1 LTNLTADSEAVLAPR
16 FHRGLSA
23 GIVGILTLMVS
34 GFGYLR
40 EAALAARFGVSSTMD
55 AYFGAVFIPNIL
67 YFVLIAGTLS
77 PIFIPILLQD
87 NAGEDHARASETFS
101 VVTTFALMVLLVA
114 VALGMITAPYWL
126 PLLFAGF
133 SASTV
138 QTAVR
143 LVYIVLPAVLFL
155 ALSGILTAT
164 LNGFHRFALAAFA
177 PALSSMAIIAATFM
191 ARGDNAV
198 YVVGLGTAAG
208 FILQGIF
215 LVPAT
220 AALGLRYRPRLAL
233 RHPAIKKLLRLGG
246 PLLLYLV
253 VANIA
258 SLLER
263 NLASR
268 LSAGAVS
275 TLTYAQRLF
284 LVPASLLAAPLAI
297 VAYPQFAAEALL
309 DRRGNLFQQVT
320 RMFRMV
326 LFLFL
331 PVTVW
336 AILNALP
343 VTRIFYEHGRFL
355 PADSLITA
363 RVLAIYCYAIL
374 PNAIAIVLLRC
385 FFAIEDTVTPLVTEL
400 INLVLF
406 ALAAMFLTARWG
418 LSGLV
423 ISRTISFA
431 LVAIMLTSVLRKMRL
446 LTLDFSFAGFF
457 ARTAVASLA
466 MGAVSWISFRFL
478 QSFFNAGATPLRLG
492 ILLMVL
498 AISAATYLAFARLLG
513 IGEAHRIMSTVI
525 EFIPGVGRAAK

>member
-1 LTNLTADSEAVLAPR
+1 MH
-16 FHRGLSA
+16 HRGRSA
-23 GIVGILTLMVS
+23 GIVGILTLIVS

-87 NAGEDHARASETFS
+87 NAGEDQGRASETFS
-101 VVTTFALMVLLVA
+101 VVTTFVLTVLLMAVA
-114 VALGMITAPYWL
+114 VGMIAAPYWL

-138 QTAVR
+138 HTAVR
-143 LVYIVLPAVLFL
+143 LVYIILPAVLFL

-177 PALSSMAIIAATFM
+177 PALSSMAIIAATFL

-233 RHPAIKKLLRLGG
+233 HHPAIKKLLRLGG
-246 PLLLYLV
+246 PLLLYMV

-284 LVPASLLAAPLAI
+284 LVPASFLAAPLAI

-355 PADSLITA
+355 PSDSLITA

-374 PNAIAIVLLRC
+374 PNAVAIVLLRC
-385 FFAIEDTVTPLVTEL
+385 FFAIENTVTPLVTEL
-400 INLVLF
+400 ISLALF

-423 ISRTISFA
+423 ISRTITFA
-431 LVAIMLTSVLRKMRL
+431 LVASILTMVLWRRRL
-446 LTLDFSFAGFF
+446 LTLDLSVATFL
-457 ARTAVASLA
+457 ARVSVACLA
-466 MGAVSWISFRFL
+466 MGAVSWISLRLL
-478 QSFFNAGATPLRLG
+478 QPYFNAGATPLRMA
-492 ILLMVL
+492 IIAIVL
-498 AISAATYLAFARLLG
+498 ALSAASYLAAARLFNLSEADQVLKTALAFLP
-513 IGEAHRIMSTVI
+513 GESN
-525 EFIPGVGRAAK
+525 GRGNQPSA